1 MVTFYRGF
9 STVDRTK
16 KFRITDQELVKRDLL
31 NHFSIRKGEKL
42 MNPNFGTIIWNVIY
56 DQLTEELKS
65 AIIADVNA
73 IISYDPRISVDNVNI
88 IEYENGIMLE
98 ISVRYVQ
105 TNQST
110 TMRLQFDSQTRTL
123 TSL

>member
-16 KFRITDQELVKRDLL
+16 KFRLTDQELVKRDLL

-56 DQLTEELKS
+56 DPLTEELKS
-65 AIIADVNA
+65 AIIADVNT
-73 IISYDPRISVDNVNI
+73 IVNYDPRITVDNVNI
-88 IEYENGIMLE
+88 VEYENGLMLE

-105 TNQST
+105 TNQAT
-110 TMRLQFDSQTRTL
+110 TMRLQFDSQSKTL
-123 TSL
+123 TAL

>member
-56 DQLTEELKS
+56 DPLTEELKS
-65 AIIADVNA
+65 AIIADVNT
-73 IISYDPRISVDNVNI
+73 IINYDPRITVDNVNI

-98 ISVRYVQ
+98 ISIRYVQ

-110 TMRLQFDSQTRTL
+110 NMRLQFDSQTRTL
-123 TSL
+123 TAL